1 MIMSKSSLDNLIEL
15 LVKECAKNP
24 DLSLISEETVKEIVN
39 SLEKEIFAE
48 DNRKSS
54 ISSLDNILDRIVDQ
68 IYEEDKK

>member
-1 MIMSKSSLDNLIEL
+1 MSKSSLDNLIEL
-15 LVKECAKNP
+15 LVNECAKNP

-54 ISSLDNILDRIVDQ
+54 ISSLDKILDRIVDQ
-68 IYEEDKK
+68 IYEEGKK

>member
-1 MIMSKSSLDNLIEL
+1 MSKSSLDNLIEL

-54 ISSLDNILDRIVDQ
+54 ISSLDKILDRIVDQ